1 MKPTEQNLKTAMD
14 RRLSGM
20 KVEDRHIEA
29 VLTKA
34 QGKKPR
40 RKAVSLVLA
49 FALVALLGT
58 ALALNWSATVNWIQ
72 GLYGD
77 RWAEELK
84 AGTHMPI
91 HQVKVLG
98 QVQYEVLEAIYVGEV
113 PADKDPYFYQ
123 QHSLYGSIRISPVPR
138 AKIVLMPEDT
148 LLSEHIGYN
157 SHKGEKA
164 PAGTPTFLQKAQEKD
179 AAILIATA
187 RPHGVL
193 IDGKLQE
200 GWEIMYDYS
209 SHEDGS
215 LTYHFQVPMVKEM
228 PEYQIQMSIQY
239 WEITRAGKHLREGP
253 DKNWVQDMN
262 WVITVR
268 PEGK

>member
-1 MKPTEQNLKTAMD
+1 MKPTERNLKTAMD

-20 KVEDRHIEA
+20 KVEEQHIEN
-29 VLTKA
+29 VLSKA
-34 QGKKPR
+34 QGKQPR
-40 RKAVSLVLA
+40 RKALSLILA

-58 ALALNWSATVNWIQ
+58 ALAMNWSATVNWIERM
-72 GLYGD
+72 YGSQ
-77 RWAEELK
+77 WADELK

-98 QVQYEVLEAIYVGEV
+98 RVQYEVLEAIYMGEGQ
-113 PADKDPYFYQ
+113 ADKEAYSYQ
-123 QHSLYGSIRISPVPR
+123 HKSLFGTIRITPV
-138 AKIVLMPEDT
+138 AGANIVLMPEDT
-148 LLSEHIGYN
+148 LIIEHIGYN
-157 SHKGEKA
+157 SHKGETA
-164 PAGTPTFLQKAQEKD
+164 PPDTPTFIEKALEKD
-179 AAILIATA
+179 APILIATA

-215 LTYHFQVPMVKEM
+215 LSYHFQAPMVPEM
-228 PEYQIQMSIQY
+228 PEYQIQMSIQN
-239 WEITRAGKHLREGP
+239 WEITSEGDWLRDGP
-253 DKNWVQDMN
+253 DSTWEQDMN

-268 PEGK
+268 PEGE